1 MMLFVVKAEAQHGTS
16 SPYSM
21 YGVGLLTFREEA
33 TSSGL
38 GHSGIAVAPSNWVN
52 TTNPAAL
59 NKLDSLTF
67 YFNMQFKAFYGHEDN
82 GSETQSVYSANI
94 DGVTMAFRCTK
105 FWACAIGYNPYSTV
119 GYNMNERKYI
129 VGTET
134 KYDINYT
141 GKGGLSQAYINN
153 SFTFFKHLTLGVST
167 SVLWGSITKTE
178 TAEFADAIGG
188 ENIYNTK
195 KYTMNNMF
203 FEYGLQYDFNIG
215 RNNICIGGVFNE
227 KTHLK
232 SSYDHIV
239 SNDVSSELFFDDV
252 TPLIE
257 DFYVP
262 RSYGAGLSF
271 SNERWLFTVDGRV
284 NEWSKVTNSKFA
296 EAVRFQD
303 NWTAGG
309 GMQYSAGK
317 QGDPFYKR
325 LKYRLG
331 FFYGTDYLKLREVKL
346 ENYGMTAGLT
356 IPLGRWNNALVL
368 SYEYQKRGTTFNG
381 MVEEKFQN
389 FKVSMN
395 IRETWFVKSKFD

>member
-1 MMLFVVKAEAQHGTS
+1 MLFFIVSAEAQHGTS

-38 GHSGIAVAPSNWVN
+38 GHSGIAVAPKNWVN

-67 YFNMQFKAFYGHEDN
+67 YFNMQLKVFYGHEDN
-82 GSETQSVYSANI
+82 GSEKQSVYSANI
-94 DGVTMAFRCTK
+94 DGITMAFRCTR
-105 FWACAIGYNPYSTV
+105 FWACALGYNPYSTV
-119 GYNMNERKYI
+119 GYNMNELKYI
-129 VGTET
+129 VGTNT
-134 KYDINYT
+134 KYNINYT
-141 GKGGLSQAYINN
+141 GKGGLSQAYVNN
-153 SFTFFKHLTLGVST
+153 SFTFFRHLTLGIST

-178 TAEFADAIGG
+178 SAEFASAIGG
-188 ENIYNTK
+188 EDIYNTK

-215 RNNICIGGVFNE
+215 KTNVCLGGVFSE

-262 RSYGAGLSF
+262 RSYGAGLSV
-271 SNERWLFTVDGRV
+271 STERWLLSADGRY
-284 NEWSKVTNSKFA
+284 NEWSNVRNSKFG
-296 EAVRFQD
+296 EAVSFQD
-303 NWTAGG
+303 NWTLGG
-309 GMQYSAGK
+309 GVQYSAGMT
-317 QGDPFYKR
+317 GDPFYKR
-325 LKYRLG
+325 LSYRLG
-331 FFYGTDYLKLREVKL
+331 FFYGNDYMKLRGVNL
-346 ENYGMTAGLT
+346 ENYGVTAGLT

-381 MVEEKFQN
+381 MVEEVFQN